1 MKEQIKIAIFGLSL
15 TIEENLKQKIQ
26 SLFDDSVKVEWVS
39 LNSASIDVLLVND
52 LFLNS
57 KIVQSHIQKKVPYLR
72 LLTNENRSGQIENDT
87 LYLPFIINDET
98 KGWFNKRYLE
108 VPVNFQSFKTSIENT
123 STANVDELNFK
134 AVIAE
139 FFKEE
144 NGTIQVFDHYGELAL
159 MNTKTEQVWIDQ
171 TRKEKC
177 SYSTLNFT
185 YATMQMSQKVS
196 NQQGVDLHQWLWN
209 VLWDS
214 KAVIENQ
221 ALDQTYTL
229 EIWPQPSELSQR
241 NDIFKIAAYFEQGAT
256 GQQVQ
261 QKTGLDLRFIHQF
274 ISVSLLSRAMK
285 A

>member
-144 NGTIQVFDHYGELAL
+144 NGTVQVFDHYGELAL

-209 VLWDS
+209 ALWDS

-274 ISVSLLSRAMK
+274 ISVSLLSRAMR

>member
-123 STANVDELNFK
+123 STANVDELDFK

-139 FFKEE
+139 FFNEE
-144 NGTIQVFDHYGELAL
+144 NGTIQVFDQYGELAL

-209 VLWDS
+209 ALWDS

-274 ISVSLLSRAMK
+274 ISVSLLSRAMR

>member
-26 SLFDDSVKVEWVS
+26 SLFDDSVKVEWVT

-57 KIVQSHIQKKVPYLR
+57 KNVQSHIQRKVPYLR

-123 STANVDELNFK
+123 STANVDELDFK

-139 FFKEE
+139 FFNEE
-144 NGTIQVFDHYGELAL
+144 NGTIQVFDQYGELAL

>member
-26 SLFDDSVKVEWVS
+26 SLFNDSVKVEWVT
-39 LNSASIDVLLVND
+39 LNSASIDVLLIND
-52 LFLNS
+52 LFFNS
-57 KIVQSHIQKKVPYLR
+57 KNVQSHIQKKVPYLR

-108 VPVNFQSFKTSIENT
+108 VPVNFQSFKTNIENT
-123 STANVDELNFK
+123 NTANVDELDFK

-209 VLWDS
+209 ALWDS

-221 ALDQTYTL
+221 TFDKTYTL

-274 ISVSLLSRAMK
+274 ISVSLLSRAMR

>member
-108 VPVNFQSFKTSIENT
+108 VPVNIQSFKTSIENT
-123 STANVDELNFK
+123 STANVDELDFK

-144 NGTIQVFDHYGELAL
+144 NGTIQVFDQYGELAL

-196 NQQGVDLHQWLWN
+196 NQQGIDLHQWLWN

-221 ALDQTYTL
+221 TFDKTYTL

-274 ISVSLLSRAMK
+274 ISVSLLSRAMR

>member
-26 SLFDDSVKVEWVS
+26 SLFDDSVKVEWVT

-108 VPVNFQSFKTSIENT
+108 VPVNFQSFKTNIENT
-123 STANVDELNFK
+123 NTANVDELDFK

-144 NGTIQVFDHYGELAL
+144 NGTIQVFDQYGELAL

-209 VLWDS
+209 ALWDS

-274 ISVSLLSRAMK
+274 ISVSLLSRAMR

>member
-26 SLFDDSVKVEWVS
+26 SLFDDSVKVEWVT

-123 STANVDELNFK
+123 STANVDELDFK

-196 NQQGVDLHQWLWN
+196 NQQGLDLHQWLWN
-209 VLWDS
+209 ALWDS
-214 KAVIENQ
+214 NTVIENQ

-274 ISVSLLSRAMK
+274 ISVSLLSRAMR

>member
-26 SLFDDSVKVEWVS
+26 SLFDDSVKVEWVT

-57 KIVQSHIQKKVPYLR
+57 KNVQSHIQRKVPYLR

-144 NGTIQVFDHYGELAL
+144 NGTIQVFDQYGELAL

-209 VLWDS
+209 ALWDS

-274 ISVSLLSRAMK
+274 ISVSLLSRAMR

>member
-26 SLFDDSVKVEWVS
+26 SLFDDSVKVEWVT

-57 KIVQSHIQKKVPYLR
+57 KIVQSYIQRKVPYLR
-72 LLTNENRSGQIENDT
+72 LLSNEERSGQIENDT

-123 STANVDELNFK
+123 STANVDELDFK

-139 FFKEE
+139 FFNEE
-144 NGTIQVFDHYGELAL
+144 NGTIQVFDQYGELAL

-209 VLWDS
+209 ALWDS

>member
-26 SLFDDSVKVEWVS
+26 SLFNDSVKVEWVT
-39 LNSASIDVLLVND
+39 LNSASIDVLLIND
-52 LFLNS
+52 LFFNS
-57 KIVQSHIQKKVPYLR
+57 KNVQSHIQKKVPYLR

-108 VPVNFQSFKTSIENT
+108 VPVNFQSFKTNIENT
-123 STANVDELNFK
+123 NTANVDELDFK

-139 FFKEE
+139 FFNEE
-144 NGTIQVFDHYGELAL
+144 NGMIQVFDQYGELAL

-196 NQQGVDLHQWLWN
+196 NQQGIDLHQWLWN

-221 ALDQTYTL
+221 TFDKTYTL

-274 ISVSLLSRAMK
+274 ISVSLLSRAMR

>member
-26 SLFDDSVKVEWVS
+26 SLFDDSVKVEWVT

-108 VPVNFQSFKTSIENT
+108 VPVNFQSFKTNIENT
-123 STANVDELNFK
+123 NTANVDELDFK

-144 NGTIQVFDHYGELAL
+144 NGTIQVFDQYGELAL

-209 VLWDS
+209 ALWDS

>member
-26 SLFDDSVKVEWVS
+26 SLFDDSVKVEWVT

-108 VPVNFQSFKTSIENT
+108 VPVNFQSFKTNIENT
-123 STANVDELNFK
+123 NTANVDELDFK

-144 NGTIQVFDHYGELAL
+144 NGTIQVFDQYGELAL

-196 NQQGVDLHQWLWN
+196 NQQGLDLHQWLWN

-274 ISVSLLSRAMK
+274 ISVSLLSRAMR

>member
-26 SLFDDSVKVEWVS
+26 SLFDDSVKVEWVT

-57 KIVQSHIQKKVPYLR
+57 KNVQSHIQRKVPYLR
-72 LLTNENRSGQIENDT
+72 LLTNEERSGQIENDT
-87 LYLPFIINDET
+87 LYLPFIINDEI

-139 FFKEE
+139 FFNEQ
-144 NGTIQVFDHYGELAL
+144 NGTIQVFDQYGELAL

-241 NDIFKIAAYFEQGAT
+241 NDIFKIAAHFEQGAT
-256 GQQVQ
+256 GQHVH

>member
-26 SLFDDSVKVEWVS
+26 SLFDDSVKVEWVT

-123 STANVDELNFK
+123 STANVDELDFK

-144 NGTIQVFDHYGELAL
+144 NGTIQVFDQYGELAL

-196 NQQGVDLHQWLWN
+196 NQQGLDLHQWLWN
-209 VLWDS
+209 ALWDS
-214 KAVIENQ
+214 NTVIENQ

>member
-26 SLFDDSVKVEWVS
+26 SLFNDSVKVEWVT
-39 LNSASIDVLLVND
+39 LNSASIDVLLIND
-52 LFLNS
+52 LFFNS
-57 KIVQSHIQKKVPYLR
+57 KNVQSHIQKKVPYLR

-123 STANVDELNFK
+123 STANVDELDFK

-139 FFKEE
+139 FFNEE
-144 NGTIQVFDHYGELAL
+144 NGMIQVFDQYGELAL

-196 NQQGVDLHQWLWN
+196 NQQGIDLHQWLWN

-221 ALDQTYTL
+221 TFDKTYTL

-274 ISVSLLSRAMK
+274 ISVSLLSRAMR

>member
-26 SLFDDSVKVEWVS
+26 SLFDDSVKVEWVT

-57 KIVQSHIQKKVPYLR
+57 KIVQSYIQRKVPYLR
-72 LLTNENRSGQIENDT
+72 LLSNEERSGQIENDT

-123 STANVDELNFK
+123 STANVDELDFK

-139 FFKEE
+139 FFNEE
-144 NGTIQVFDHYGELAL
+144 NGTIQVFDQYGELAL

-274 ISVSLLSRAMK
+274 ISVSLLSRAMR

>member
-26 SLFDDSVKVEWVS
+26 SLFNDSVKVEWVT

-123 STANVDELNFK
+123 STANVDELDFK

-139 FFKEE
+139 FFNEE
-144 NGTIQVFDHYGELAL
+144 NGMIQVFDQYGELAL

-196 NQQGVDLHQWLWN
+196 NQQGIDLHQWLWN

-221 ALDQTYTL
+221 TFDKTYTL

-274 ISVSLLSRAMK
+274 ISVSLLSRAMR

>member
-26 SLFDDSVKVEWVS
+26 SLFNDSVKVEWVT
-39 LNSASIDVLLVND
+39 LNSASIDVLLIND
-52 LFLNS
+52 LFFNS
-57 KIVQSHIQKKVPYLR
+57 KNVQSHIQKKVPYLR

-123 STANVDELNFK
+123 STANVDELDFK

-209 VLWDS
+209 ALWDS

-274 ISVSLLSRAMK
+274 ISVSLLSRAMR

>member
-26 SLFDDSVKVEWVS
+26 SLFDDSVKVEWVT

-57 KIVQSHIQKKVPYLR
+57 KIVQSYIQRKVPYLR
-72 LLTNENRSGQIENDT
+72 LLSNEERSGQIENDT

-123 STANVDELNFK
+123 STANVDELDFK

-139 FFKEE
+139 FFNEE
-144 NGTIQVFDHYGELAL
+144 NGTIQVFDQYGELAL

-221 ALDQTYTL
+221 TFDKTYTL

-274 ISVSLLSRAMK
+274 ISVSLLSRAMR

>member
-87 LYLPFIINDET
+87 LYLPFIINDEI

-123 STANVDELNFK
+123 STANVDELDFK

-139 FFKEE
+139 FFNEE
-144 NGTIQVFDHYGELAL
+144 NGTIQVFDQYGELAL

-209 VLWDS
+209 ALWDS

-274 ISVSLLSRAMK
+274 ISVSLLSRAMR

>member
-26 SLFDDSVKVEWVS
+26 SLFDDSVKVEWVT

-87 LYLPFIINDET
+87 LYLPFIINDEI

-139 FFKEE
+139 FFNEE
-144 NGTIQVFDHYGELAL
+144 NGTIQVFDQYGELAL

-274 ISVSLLSRAMK
+274 ISVSLLSRAMR

>member
-26 SLFDDSVKVEWVS
+26 SLFDDSVKVEWVT

-87 LYLPFIINDET
+87 LYLPFIINDEI

-139 FFKEE
+139 FFNEE
-144 NGTIQVFDHYGELAL
+144 NGTIQVFDQYGELAL

>member
-26 SLFDDSVKVEWVS
+26 SLFNDSVKVEWVT
-39 LNSASIDVLLVND
+39 LNSASIDVLLIND
-52 LFLNS
+52 LFFNS
-57 KIVQSHIQKKVPYLR
+57 KNVQSHIQKKVPYLR

-123 STANVDELNFK
+123 STANVDELDFK

-139 FFKEE
+139 FFNEE
-144 NGTIQVFDHYGELAL
+144 NGTIQVFDQYGELAL

-196 NQQGVDLHQWLWN
+196 NQQGIDLHQWLWN

-221 ALDQTYTL
+221 TFDKTYTL

-274 ISVSLLSRAMK
+274 ISVSLLSRAMR

>member
-26 SLFDDSVKVEWVS
+26 SLFNDSVKVEWVT
-39 LNSASIDVLLVND
+39 LNSASIDVLLIND
-52 LFLNS
+52 LFFNS
-57 KIVQSHIQKKVPYLR
+57 KNVQSHIQKKVPYLR

-108 VPVNFQSFKTSIENT
+108 VPVNFQSFKTNIENT
-123 STANVDELNFK
+123 NTANVDELDFK

-209 VLWDS
+209 ALWDS

-274 ISVSLLSRAMK
+274 ISVSLLSRAMR

>member
-26 SLFDDSVKVEWVS
+26 SLFDDSVKVEWVT

-123 STANVDELNFK
+123 STANVDELDFK

-139 FFKEE
+139 FFNEE
-144 NGTIQVFDHYGELAL
+144 NGTIQVFDQYGELAL

-209 VLWDS
+209 ALWDS

-274 ISVSLLSRAMK
+274 ISVSLLSRAMR

>member
-26 SLFDDSVKVEWVS
+26 SLFDDSVKVEWVT

-57 KIVQSHIQKKVPYLR
+57 KIVQSYIQRKVPYLR
-72 LLTNENRSGQIENDT
+72 LLSNEERSGQIENDT

-123 STANVDELNFK
+123 STANVDELDFK

-139 FFKEE
+139 FFNEE
-144 NGTIQVFDHYGELAL
+144 NGTIQVFDQYGELAL

-209 VLWDS
+209 ALWDS

-274 ISVSLLSRAMK
+274 ISVSLLSRAMR

>member
-26 SLFDDSVKVEWVS
+26 SLFDDSVKVEWVT

-57 KIVQSHIQKKVPYLR
+57 KNVQSHIQRKVPYLR

-87 LYLPFIINDET
+87 LYLPFIINDEI

-139 FFKEE
+139 FFNEE
-144 NGTIQVFDHYGELAL
+144 NGTIQVFDQYGELAL

-209 VLWDS
+209 ALWDS

>member
-26 SLFDDSVKVEWVS
+26 SLFDDSVKVEWVT

-123 STANVDELNFK
+123 STANVDELDFK

-139 FFKEE
+139 FFNEE
-144 NGTIQVFDHYGELAL
+144 NGTIQVFDQYGELAL

-196 NQQGVDLHQWLWN
+196 NQQGLDLHQWLWN
-209 VLWDS
+209 ALWDS
-214 KAVIENQ
+214 KTVIENQ

-256 GQQVQ
+256 GQHVH

>member
-26 SLFDDSVKVEWVS
+26 SLFDDSVKVEWVT

-57 KIVQSHIQKKVPYLR
+57 KIVQSYIQRKVPYLR
-72 LLTNENRSGQIENDT
+72 LLSNEERSGQIENDT

-139 FFKEE
+139 FFNEE
-144 NGTIQVFDHYGELAL
+144 NGTIQVFDQYGELAL

-209 VLWDS
+209 ALWDS

>member
-26 SLFDDSVKVEWVS
+26 SLFDDSVKVEWVT

-108 VPVNFQSFKTSIENT
+108 VPVNFQSFKTNIENT
-123 STANVDELNFK
+123 NTANVDELDFK

-274 ISVSLLSRAMK
+274 ISVSLLSRAMR

>member
-26 SLFDDSVKVEWVS
+26 SLFDDSVKVEWVT

-57 KIVQSHIQKKVPYLR
+57 KNVQSHIQRKVPYLR

-108 VPVNFQSFKTSIENT
+108 VPVNFQSFKTNIENT
-123 STANVDELNFK
+123 NTANVDELNFK

-209 VLWDS
+209 ALWDS

-274 ISVSLLSRAMK
+274 ISVSLLSRAMR

>member
-26 SLFDDSVKVEWVS
+26 SLFDDSVKVEWVT

-123 STANVDELNFK
+123 STANVDELDFK

-209 VLWDS
+209 ALWDS

-274 ISVSLLSRAMK
+274 ISVSLLSRAMR

>member
-26 SLFDDSVKVEWVS
+26 SLFDDSVKVEWVT

-87 LYLPFIINDET
+87 LYLPFIINDEI

-123 STANVDELNFK
+123 STANVDELDFK

-144 NGTIQVFDHYGELAL
+144 NGTIQVFDQYGELAL

-274 ISVSLLSRAMK
+274 ISVSLLSRAMR

>member
-26 SLFDDSVKVEWVS
+26 SLFNDSVKVEWVT
-39 LNSASIDVLLVND
+39 LNSASIDVLLIND
-52 LFLNS
+52 LFFNS
-57 KIVQSHIQKKVPYLR
+57 KNVQSHIQKKVPYLR
-72 LLTNENRSGQIENDT
+72 LLTNENRSGQIEYDT

-123 STANVDELNFK
+123 STANVDELDFK

-139 FFKEE
+139 FFNEE
-144 NGTIQVFDHYGELAL
+144 NGTIQVFDQYGELAL

-209 VLWDS
+209 ALWDS

-221 ALDQTYTL
+221 TFDKTYTL

-274 ISVSLLSRAMK
+274 ISVSLLSRAMR

>member
-26 SLFDDSVKVEWVS
+26 SLFDDSVKVEWVT

-57 KIVQSHIQKKVPYLR
+57 KNVQSHIQRKVPYLR

-87 LYLPFIINDET
+87 LYLPFIINDEI

-139 FFKEE
+139 FFNEE
-144 NGTIQVFDHYGELAL
+144 NGTIQVFDQYGELAL

-274 ISVSLLSRAMK
+274 ISVSLLSRAMR

>member
-26 SLFDDSVKVEWVS
+26 SLFDDSVKVEWVT
-39 LNSASIDVLLVND
+39 LNSASIDVLLIND
-52 LFLNS
+52 LFFNS
-57 KIVQSHIQKKVPYLR
+57 KNVQSHIQKKVPYLR

-123 STANVDELNFK
+123 STANVDELDFK

-139 FFKEE
+139 FFNEE
-144 NGTIQVFDHYGELAL
+144 NGMIQVFDQYGELAL

-196 NQQGVDLHQWLWN
+196 NQQGIDLHQWLWN

-221 ALDQTYTL
+221 TFDKTYTL

-274 ISVSLLSRAMK
+274 ISVSLLSRAMR

>member
-26 SLFDDSVKVEWVS
+26 SLFDDSVKVEWVT

-57 KIVQSHIQKKVPYLR
+57 KNVQSHIQRKVPYLR

-139 FFKEE
+139 FFNEE
-144 NGTIQVFDHYGELAL
+144 NGTIQVFDQYGELAL

>member
-26 SLFDDSVKVEWVS
+26 SLFDDSVKVEWVT

-57 KIVQSHIQKKVPYLR
+57 KNVQSHIQRKVPYLR

-87 LYLPFIINDET
+87 LYLPFIINDEI

-123 STANVDELNFK
+123 STANVDELDFK

-139 FFKEE
+139 FFNEE
-144 NGTIQVFDHYGELAL
+144 NGTIQVFDQYGELAL

>member
-26 SLFDDSVKVEWVS
+26 SLFDDSVKVEWVT

-57 KIVQSHIQKKVPYLR
+57 KIVQSYIQRKVPYLR
-72 LLTNENRSGQIENDT
+72 LLSNEERSGQIENDT

-108 VPVNFQSFKTSIENT
+108 VPVNFQSFKTNIENT
-123 STANVDELNFK
+123 NTANVDELDFK

-209 VLWDS
+209 ALWDS

-274 ISVSLLSRAMK
+274 ISVSLLSRAMR